1 MVICIEVE
9 QRTKSELDQLL
20 KVGGYKDYSQ
30 VVAIAISNQVLLQ
43 RQVAATGNSLVVAG
57 GDASPQDKGNFQP
70 RLDEA
75 SAKQDTSEATATSI
89 PAIFLLPTQKLT
101 NCEAAPLP
109 NDVFVPGHDVPVD
122 RWIFGQHNK
131 ILPVKASCRALAA
144 LCRDA
149 RGIPLKAAA
158 DIAAQAAKL
167 GDYLRQTDTS
177 HLVSRDEALS
187 LAFPSTGSEAGDKA
201 RLRFANQFVAS
212 ANKQGQL
219 SGLPV
224 DLKLVNYISA
234 KESRLSLTA
243 AGWQFAAMPNPILD
257 RSAGDAVAKFS
268 DAEIDFLVSH
278 IRDNVPVEDSAYRA
292 VIRALNKGANTP
304 ETLDD
309 YLTQFVP
316 NRTDK
321 PFTRAFLTTQRSGV
335 ISRMSD
341 LGMLTRRREGIKVT
355 YVTTERAMEYF
366 STSSHATA
374 GVSND

>member
-1 MVICIEVE
+1 MVICIEIE
-9 QRTKSELDQLL
+9 QRTKNELDHLL
-20 KVGGYKDYSQ
+20 KVGDYKDYSQ
-30 VVAIAISNQVLLQ
+30 AVAIAISNQVLLQ
-43 RQVAATGNSLVVAG
+43 RQVAPTGNSLIVA
-57 GDASPQDKGNFQP
+57 GDASPQGKGNFQS

-75 SAKQDTSEATATSI
+75 PPKQDMAEATTTSI

-109 NDVFVPGHDVPVD
+109 NDVFVAGQEVPVD

-177 HLVSRDEALS
+177 HLVSRDDALA

-224 DLKLVNYISA
+224 DLKLINYISA
-234 KESRLSLTA
+234 KESRLSLTG

-257 RSAGDAVAKFS
+257 RSAGDVVAKFS
-268 DAEIDFLVSH
+268 DEEIGFLVHH
-278 IRDNVPVEDSAYRA
+278 IRDNIPVEDSAYRT
-292 VIRALNKGANTP
+292 VIRALNEGANTP
-304 ETLDD
+304 ERLDD
-309 YLTQFVP
+309 YLAQFVP
-316 NRTDK
+316 ARAEK

-341 LGMLTRRREGIKVT
+341 LGMLTRRRDGIKVT
-355 YVTTERAMEYF
+355 YVTTERAIQYF
-366 STSSHATA
+366 STNSHVTA
-374 GVSND
+374 GVSQ

>member
-1 MVICIEVE
+1 M
-9 QRTKSELDQLL
+9 
-20 KVGGYKDYSQ
+20 
-30 VVAIAISNQVLLQ
+30 A
-43 RQVAATGNSLVVAG
+43 
-57 GDASPQDKGNFQP
+57 GDACPEGKGNFHA
-70 RLDEA
+70 RLDEPLP
-75 SAKQDTSEATATSI
+75 I

-109 NDVFVPGHDVPVD
+109 NCVFVAGHDVPVD

-177 HLVSRDEALS
+177 HLVSRDDALA
-187 LAFPSTGSEAGDKA
+187 LAFPSTESEAGDKA

-234 KESRLSLTA
+234 KEGRLSLTG

-257 RSAGDAVAKFS
+257 RSAGDMVAKFS
-268 DAEIDFLVSH
+268 DEEIEFLVGH
-278 IRDNVPVEDSAYRA
+278 IRDNVPVEDCAYRT
-292 VIRALNKGANTP
+292 VIRALNGGANTP
-304 ETLDD
+304 EKLDD
-309 YLTQFVP
+309 YLAQFVP
-316 NRTDK
+316 ARVDK

-341 LGMLTRRREGIKVT
+341 LGMLRRSREGIKVT
-355 YVTTERAMEYF
+355 YVTTERAAQYF
-366 STSSHATA
+366 STNSRVTA
-374 GVSND
+374 GVSQ

>member
-1 MVICIEVE
+1 MVICFEVE
-9 QRTKSELDQLL
+9 QRTKHELDELL
-20 KVGGYKDYSQ
+20 KVGGFKDYSQ
-30 VVAIAISNQVLLQ
+30 AVAVAISNQMLLH
-43 RQVAATGNSLVVAG
+43 RQVAATGNSFILAG
-57 GDASPQDKGNFQP
+57 DTSPQGKGNFQP

-75 SAKQDTSEATATSI
+75 APKPDATNVTTTSI
-89 PAIFLLPTQKLT
+89 PSIFLLLMQRPT
-101 NCEAAPLP
+101 NCNAAPLP
-109 NDVFVPGHDVPVD
+109 NDAFVAGRDVPVD

-144 LCRDA
+144 LCHDA
-149 RGIPLKAAA
+149 RGIPLKVAA

-167 GDYLRQTDTS
+167 GDYLRQIDTS
-177 HLVSRDEALS
+177 HMISRDDALA

-234 KESRLSLTA
+234 KETRLSLTG
-243 AGWQFAAMPNPILD
+243 AGWQFAALPNPILD
-257 RSAGDAVAKFS
+257 RSAGDTVAKFS
-268 DAEIDFLVSH
+268 DEEIEFLVGH
-278 IRDNVPVEDSAYRA
+278 IRANVPVEDSAYRT
-292 VIRALNKGANTP
+292 VIRALNEGANTP
-304 ETLDD
+304 EKLDD
-309 YLTQFVP
+309 YLAKFVP

-341 LGMLTRRREGIKVT
+341 LGMVTRRREGIKVT
-355 YVTTERAMEYF
+355 YVATDRAMEYF
-366 STSSHATA
+366 STKSHVPA
-374 GVSND
+374 GASHD

>member
-9 QRTKSELDQLL
+9 QRTKAELDQLL

-30 VVAIAISNQVLLQ
+30 AVAVAISNQVLLQ
-43 RQVAATGNSLVVAG
+43 RQVATTGNSFIVG
-57 GDASPQDKGNFQP
+57 GDVPPQSKGSFQP
-70 RLDEA
+70 RLDEP
-75 SAKQDTSEATATSI
+75 SPKQDTSEATAISI
-89 PAIFLLPTQKLT
+89 PAIFSLPMQRLT
-101 NCEAAPLP
+101 NCEVAPLP
-109 NDVFVPGHDVPVD
+109 NDAFVPGQDVPVD

-149 RGIPLKAAA
+149 RGIPLKTAA

-177 HLVSRDEALS
+177 HLVSRDDALA

-234 KESRLSLTA
+234 KESRLSLTD

-257 RSAGDAVAKFS
+257 RSAGDLVAKFS
-268 DAEIDFLVSH
+268 DEEIEFLAAH
-278 IRDNVPVEDSAYRA
+278 IRDNVPVEDSAYRT
-292 VIRALNKGANTP
+292 VIRALTDGAHTP
-304 ETLDD
+304 EKLDD
-309 YLTQFVP
+309 YLAQFIP
-316 NRTDK
+316 TRAEK

-341 LGMLTRRREGIKVT
+341 MGMLTRRREGIKVT
-355 YVTTERAMEYF
+355 YVTTERAIQYF
-366 STSSHATA
+366 SINSHATA
-374 GVSND
+374 GFSR